1 MTGMWS
7 SLFVS
12 LLLAHFVG
20 DYLLQ
25 SGPLCKQKREK
36 KEHSWF
42 QYVHAL
48 IIAIL
53 TWVAVWDARLW
64 YVALA
69 VGFSHLIIDIG
80 KSHVKDENVWAYVLD
95 QVLHILVMAVAAWG
109 CVHRLGWSGPAWL
122 TPPVW
127 KVEAVMVAGII
138 CWRPANF
145 LIRSVL
151 QYNRIAIPS
160 APDTFHAGQLIG
172 ILERWLI
179 LVFLLIGH
187 YEVIGFLIAA
197 KSIIR
202 FGDHDRTQ
210 TEYFLVGTLLS
221 IAIAVGC
228 GLLVM
233 AVWMG

>member
-1 MTGMWS
+1 MWS

-36 KEHSWF
+36 KVRSWF

-53 TWVAVWDARLW
+53 SWVAIWDIDLW

-69 VGFSHLIIDIG
+69 IGLLHLIFDIG
-80 KSHVKDENVWAYVLD
+80 KSYVKEENVWTFVLD
-95 QVLHILVMAVAAWG
+95 QVLHILVMAVAAWV
-109 CVHRLGWSGPAWL
+109 CVHRLGWSDPAWL
-122 TPPVW
+122 TPPVMW
-127 KVEAVMVAGII
+127 AEAIAVAGII

-151 QYNRIAIPS
+151 QYNRVAIPS
-160 APDTFHAGQLIG
+160 DPNTFHAGQLIG

-179 LVFLLIGH
+179 LVFILIGH

-202 FGDHDRTQ
+202 FGDHDRDK
-210 TEYFLVGTLLS
+210 TEYFLAGTLLS

-228 GLLVM
+228 GLLVLM
-233 AVWMG
+233 VFKA

>member
-1 MTGMWS
+1 MWS
-7 SLFVS
+7 SLFVG

-25 SGPLCKQKREK
+25 SGPLCRQKREK
-36 KEHSWF
+36 KVCSWF

-48 IIAIL
+48 IIGLLSWAAI
-53 TWVAVWDARLW
+53 WDARLW

-69 VGFSHLIIDIG
+69 IGATHLLIDIG
-80 KSHVKDENVWAYVLD
+80 KSYVKNENVWAYTID
-95 QVLHILVMAVAAWG
+95 QVLHFLVMAVAAWL
-109 CVHRLGWSGPAWL
+109 CVRRLGWSAPAWL
-122 TPPVW
+122 TLHIVQA
-127 KVEAVMVAGII
+127 EAVAVAALV

-151 QYNRIAIPS
+151 QYNQVTIPS
-160 APDTFHAGQLIG
+160 DPNSFHAGQLIG

-179 LVFLLIGH
+179 LAFILLGR

-202 FGDHDRTQ
+202 FGENDKEK
-210 TEYFLVGTLLS
+210 TEYFLAGTLLS

-228 GLLVM
+228 GLVLRGYVF
-233 AVWMG
+233 GD

>member
-1 MTGMWS
+1 MWC

-12 LLLAHFVG
+12 LLLAHFIG

-36 KEHSWF
+36 KARSWF

-48 IIAIL
+48 SIAML
-53 TWVAVWDARLW
+53 SWAALWDARLW
-64 YVALA
+64 FVAL
-69 VGFSHLIIDIG
+69 GIGLSHLLIDIG
-80 KSHVKDENVWAYVLD
+80 KSYVKEENVWAFALD
-95 QVLHILVMAVAAWG
+95 QVLHILVMAVAAWV
-109 CVHRLGWSGPAWL
+109 CVDRLVWSVPAWL
-122 TPPVW
+122 TPSVLRA
-127 KVEAVMVAGII
+127 EAIAVAGII

-151 QYNRIAIPS
+151 QFNQVSIPS
-160 APDTFHAGQLIG
+160 DPNAFHAGQLIG

-179 LVFLLIGH
+179 LVFILIGH

-202 FGDHDRTQ
+202 FGDHDRDK
-210 TEYFLVGTLLS
+210 TEYFLTGTLLS

-228 GLLVM
+228 GLLVLM
-233 AVWMG
+233 AFKA

>member
-1 MTGMWS
+1 M
-7 SLFVS
+7 S

-20 DYLLQ
+20 DYVLQ

-36 KEHSWF
+36 KVYSWF

-48 IIAIL
+48 IIGLLSWAAI
-53 TWVAVWDARLW
+53 WDARLW

-69 VGFSHLIIDIG
+69 IGVTHLITDMG
-80 KSHVKDENVWAYVLD
+80 KSYVRNENVWAYAID
-95 QVLHILVMAVAAWG
+95 QFLHILVIAIAAWL
-109 CVHRLGWSGPAWL
+109 CVCRLGWSAPAWL
-122 TPPVW
+122 TPHVMRA
-127 KVEAVMVAGII
+127 EAVAVAALV

-145 LIRSVL
+145 LIRSIL
-151 QYNRIAIPS
+151 QYNQVYIPS
-160 APDTFHAGQLIG
+160 DPNTFHAGQLIG

-179 LVFLLIGH
+179 LVFILIGH

-202 FGDHDRTQ
+202 FGDHDRDK
-210 TEYFLVGTLLS
+210 TEYFLAGTLLS

-228 GLLVM
+228 GLMVKVM
-233 AVWMG
+233 IKICVL